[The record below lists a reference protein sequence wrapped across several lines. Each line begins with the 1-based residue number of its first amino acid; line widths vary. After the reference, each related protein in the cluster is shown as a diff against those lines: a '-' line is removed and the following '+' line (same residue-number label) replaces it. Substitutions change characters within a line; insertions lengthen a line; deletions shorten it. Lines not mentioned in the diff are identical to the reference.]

1 MGVSYSDVV
10 NNKSEKLQLTLKRYP
25 DVVTHIRISPLSVDY
40 LIEQQTVEKAVK
52 NGDVADD

>member
-52 NGDVADD
+52 MGM